1 MNICELAEN
10 DLRASGERVAVVFE
24 GQEFT
29 NTEMGQVGNKLGNAL
44 KQLGVKRGDRV
55 IIQMPNCPEVVESF
69 RAVWSIGAVTVPMNY
84 LIGDEESAYIY
95 QDSGAETV
103 ISSSQFLPKIEA
115 CRAKVPAIKNVLLI
129 DKEIR
134 KGYHS
139 FWELVEGSSEDLEMV
154 KTNDDELAVLVYTSG
169 TTGRPK
175 GVMHSHFGLYTS
187 AKVASDSIAVLQRR
201 VSVSVLPLC
210 HSYGILCMN
219 IGSLQGGWKSI
230 VLPSFSV
237 EKIYEAIDNYKATNF
252 AGVPTIY
259 VLMLL
264 YPNPENYD
272 LSSMQQ
278 WVSGSAPLSME
289 TWKGFKER
297 FGFEIMEGWGLTE
310 SGSTGCTMPPK
321 GPIKVGSIG
330 KPMKGT
336 DLKIV
341 DNNGNEL
348 PQGVE
353 GELIMSGPGLMQG
366 YWNLPGETEE
376 ALRNGWLY
384 TGDIGYVDEDGY
396 FFITDRKKDLII
408 KGGENISPRQIEEVL
423 FAHPG
428 VAEAAVV
435 GIKDNVY
442 GEDIKAFVVLR
453 PGEVTTSE
461 EITDY
466 CRSRLKT
473 FKTPKELQFMDF
485 LPKNLV
491 GKVERKELRKLG

>member
-1 MNICELAEN
+1 
-10 DLRASGERVAVVFE
+10 
-24 GQEFT
+24 
-29 NTEMGQVGNKLGNAL
+29 
-44 KQLGVKRGDRV
+44 
-55 IIQMPNCPEVVESF
+55 
-69 RAVWSIGAVTVPMNY
+69 
-84 LIGDEESAYIY
+84 
-95 QDSGAETV
+95 
-103 ISSSQFLPKIEA
+103 
-115 CRAKVPAIKNVLLI
+115 
-129 DKEIR
+129 
-134 KGYHS
+134 
-139 FWELVEGSSEDLEMV
+139 
-154 KTNDDELAVLVYTSG
+154 
-169 TTGRPK
+169 
-175 GVMHSHFGLYTS
+175 MHSHFGLYAS

-219 IGSLQGGWKSI
+219 IGSLQGDWKSI

-341 DNNGNEL
+341 DKNGNEL

-442 GEDIKAFVVLR
+442 GEDIKAFVVLK
-453 PGEVTTSE
+453 PGEGGSRPSRHQRNCNLWISSPRISLARLRGRNCGNWDRASMRLVRVVSPTSQ
-461 EITDY
+461 IIRGY
-466 CRSRLKT
+466 PIKGGSL
-473 FKTPKELQFMDF
+473 FY
-485 LPKNLV
+485 
-491 GKVERKELRKLG
+491 